1 MPFPADFQAANLT
14 LPPLADFNFQLDAV
28 SAVLRRCFVMQGSLQ
43 EIRVIDIFAVQAGPL
58 QMADRI
64 RVIQAQVNRFQ
75 QSGFAVP
82 VHRAD

>member
-1 MPFPADFQAANLT
+1 MRYRPYCGAG
-14 LPPLADFNFQLDAV
+14 
-28 SAVLRRCFVMQGSLQ
+28 FVMQGSLQ